1 MYKHQSLDGIS
12 STGLIYDKEAAAL
25 SLAGHEN
32 MEEILAVLGQSI
44 DREDNGFRN
53 IGIPDLEEL
62 GHGLSSVE
70 GSSRNSQTDNPL
82 AQLDGADSGTAA
94 ICEGLAYYLGE
105 KRAWR
110 NGWNIK
116 AYQRHA
122 KASKKAQA
130 DHGCLPVCWL
140 ADKESII
147 KAEGD
152 KAQAKKDKIAAKL
165 AALEAKQ
172 AKRKAK

>member
-1 MYKHQSLDGIS
+1 MYKHQSLNGIS

-25 SLAGHEN
+25 SLADHEN
-32 MEEILAVLGQSI
+32 MEEILAVLGQSV

-53 IGIPDLEEL
+53 LGTPDLEEL

-70 GSSRNSQTDNPL
+70 SSSRNSQTDDPL

-110 NGWNIK
+110 NGWNPK

-130 DHGCLPVCWL
+130 DTGCLPVCWL
-140 ADKESII
+140 SDKAAILAKADK
-147 KAEGD
+147 AT
-152 KAQAKKDKIAAKL
+152 QAKKDKIAAKL